1 MERMILCCRSL
12 LRMITT
18 TDSLHQEHGSRYNL
32 EGIRLT
38 GGMYYGSRK
47 EFHNMHSSLGW
58 LYWIDCP
65 QGHDEELGYNSGM
78 WVESGMK
85 QEITFFRLFVLI
97 YSLERIRNVWRG
109 FTSFY
114 LFSIFFTLEP
124 ILSIVT
130 NQAKQEIYKCCPQM
144 LVSCAEF

>member
-1 MERMILCCRSL
+1 
-12 LRMITT
+12 MITT
-18 TDSLHQEHGSRYNL
+18 TDSLHQEHGNRYNL

-47 EFHNMHSSLGW
+47 EFHNMHSS
-58 LYWIDCP
+58 

-97 YSLERIRNVWRG
+97 YSLERIR
-109 FTSFY
+109 TH
-114 LFSIFFTLEP
+114 
-124 ILSIVT
+124 
-130 NQAKQEIYKCCPQM
+130 A
-144 LVSCAEF
+144 